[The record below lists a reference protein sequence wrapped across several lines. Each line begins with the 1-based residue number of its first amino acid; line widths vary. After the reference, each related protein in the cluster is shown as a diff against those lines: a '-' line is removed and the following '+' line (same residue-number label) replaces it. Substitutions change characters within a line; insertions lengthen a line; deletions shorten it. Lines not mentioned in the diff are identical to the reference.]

1 MAFLIGGANSAA
13 DTGYDV
19 ANSCRFN
26 HDDSAYMHK
35 TPGTAT
41 NRKIFTISLWTKRS
55 ELYGVNS
62 ETKYMMSAGDNAST
76 NIDEFYW
83 RHDTLDFSG

>member
-26 HDDSAYMHK
+26 DGDSAYMHI
-35 TPGTAT
+35 TPGSTGVEE
-41 NRKIFTISLWTKRS
+41 KFT
-55 ELYGVNS
+55 
-62 ETKYMMSAGDNAST
+62 
-76 NIDEFYW
+76 
-83 RHDTLDFSG
+83 FSFWMKFNHLGIMEQNGLKLVEILI